1 MRPGL
6 AAGWAL
12 VFVVI
17 VGDLTASA
25 ILSGPQNIVVGSIFL
40 QIWEAGRFAHLAT
53 LGMVICLTTAS
64 VVGIVLA
71 FSGRKGK
78 RSSKQDAETVASAV
92 T

>member
-1 MRPGL
+1 
-6 AAGWAL
+6 
-12 VFVVI
+12 
-17 VGDLTASA
+17 
-25 ILSGPQNIVVGSIFL
+25 
-40 QIWEAGRFAHLAT
+40 
-53 LGMVICLTTAS
+53 MVICLTTAS